1 MIINFPIANGN
12 NSHNLN
18 YHYIDT
24 LWGLGKIQNPLLAFS
39 SAELLEKAMEREINL
54 WTAPTLPLLIIFAGP
69 MVDFPLCSKLI
80 ILSSIFEI
88 KKWQMGIPRFF
99 GAISDEPL
107 LRLILGDACWH
118 CSSQVFSIESWM
130 MILLMDWIVGMG
142 SNYQPVLFTSWGNA
156 NTFFNKQYLHL
167 QQSNNILRGGPPVV

>member
-118 CSSQVFSIESWM
+118 CSSQVFFHRILDDDPSYGLNSWHG
-130 MILLMDWIVGMG
+130 IKL
-142 SNYQPVLFTSWGNA
+142 PTS
-156 NTFFNKQYLHL
+156 TFHK
-167 QQSNNILRGGPPVV
+167 LRKCKYIF

>member
-1 MIINFPIANGN
+1 MTHIN
-12 NSHNLN
+12 LR
-18 YHYIDT
+18 
-24 LWGLGKIQNPLLAFS
+24 AFS

-118 CSSQVFSIESWM
+118 CSSHDFFSKSCADLDWGWVWRFGSWNSWPPDWLQPS
-130 MILLMDWIVGMG
+130 LLDLGGAWMVDGIQKCRWMVWKYVEPD
-142 SNYQPVLFTSWGNA
+142 SLTLF
-156 NTFFNKQYLHL
+156 
-167 QQSNNILRGGPPVV
+167 

>member
-39 SAELLEKAMEREINL
+39 SAELLEKAMETEINL
-54 WTAPTLPLLIIFAGP
+54 WTAATLPLLIIFAGP

-88 KKWQMGIPRFF
+88 KKWQMGIPRFLGRF
-99 GAISDEPL
+99 LMSPYYGWYLGMLVGIV
-107 LRLILGDACWH
+107 RLKF
-118 CSSQVFSIESWM
+118 FSIESWM

-142 SNYQPVLFTSWGNA
+142 WNYQPVLFKSSVEGMQILFLTN
-156 NTFFNKQYLHL
+156 NTCTYSSPTTF
-167 QQSNNILRGGPPVV
+167 